1 MHLSMAFRAHGVLP
15 SNRVIISTDVRLS
28 IRLYEYVLELFLRL
42 DGLSNHG
49 RSTGQL
55 TNSGSINPS
64 LNRRSRTFLCGC
76 RFCRIGYQDDATLY
90 SESA

>member
-49 RSTGQL
+49 RSTG
-55 TNSGSINPS
+55 
-64 LNRRSRTFLCGC
+64 
-76 RFCRIGYQDDATLY
+76 
-90 SESA
+90 